1 MSRILVVA
9 NETVG
14 ADELLAEL
22 RRIEDEKTSEYLVM
36 VPARPLHE
44 VHGMVW
50 TQIGAQEAARDR
62 LDRTLAILQDEG
74 LHATGVIGDCR
85 PLNAISD
92 ALMDFD
98 ADLIVISTHPE
109 NRSRWLRMGLVERAR
124 KKFEVPVVHVVAQ
137 PAHAHVT

>member
-1 MSRILVVA
+1 MSRVLVVA

-14 ADELLAEL
+14 AEELLAEL

-50 TQIGAQEAARDR
+50 TQIGAQEAAHDR
-62 LDRTLAILQDEG
+62 LEETLAILYDEG
-74 LHATGVIGDCR
+74 LQATGVIGDCR
-85 PLNAISD
+85 PLNAIED
-92 ALMDFD
+92 ALVDFD

-109 NRSRWLRMGLVERAR
+109 HRSRWLRMGLVERAQ
-124 KKFEVPVVHVVAQ
+124 KKFTVPIVHVVAH
-137 PAHAHVT
+137 PAQVHA

>member
-14 ADELLAEL
+14 ADELIAEL

-50 TQIGAQEAARDR
+50 TQVGAQEAAHER
-62 LDRTLAILQDEG
+62 LERTLAILAQEG
-74 LHATGVIGDCR
+74 LDATGVIGDCR
-85 PLNAISD
+85 PLNAIED

-98 ADLIVISTHPE
+98 ADLIIISTHPE
-109 NRSRWLRMGLVERAR
+109 HRSRWLRMGLVERAR
-124 KKFEVPVVHVVAQ
+124 KKFHQPILHVVAQ
-137 PAHAHVT
+137 PSHVHA

>member
-14 ADELLAEL
+14 AEELLAEL

-44 VHGMVW
+44 LHGMTW
-50 TQIGAQEAARDR
+50 TQVGAQEAAQDR
-62 LDRTLAILQDEG
+62 LDRTLAILHAEG
-74 LHATGVIGDCR
+74 LEARGQIGDCR
-85 PLNAISD
+85 PLSAIGD

-98 ADLIVISTHPE
+98 ADMIVISTHPE
-109 NRSRWLRMGLVERAR
+109 SRSRWLRTGLVEGAR
-124 KKFEVPVVHVVAQ
+124 KKYDVPIVHVVAQ
-137 PAHAHVT
+137 SATVTA